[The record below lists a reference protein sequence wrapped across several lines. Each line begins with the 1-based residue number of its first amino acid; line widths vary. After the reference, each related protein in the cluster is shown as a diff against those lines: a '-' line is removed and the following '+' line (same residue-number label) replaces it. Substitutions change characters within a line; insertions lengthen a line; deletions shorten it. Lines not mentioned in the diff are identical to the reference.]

1 MRRLILATLLGLGLL
16 SGAASAAPA
25 RPAGTALAV
34 TEASPLVPVQYRR
47 HYAPPPRPYYRRH
60 YAPPPRRYYRPRYA
74 PPGARYAPPPRAR
87 YAPPPRPY
95 YRY

>member
-25 RPAGTALAV
+25 RPAGTALAM

-47 HYAPPPRPYYRRH
+47 HYAPPPPRPYYRRH

-74 PPGARYAPPPRAR
+74 PPRAR